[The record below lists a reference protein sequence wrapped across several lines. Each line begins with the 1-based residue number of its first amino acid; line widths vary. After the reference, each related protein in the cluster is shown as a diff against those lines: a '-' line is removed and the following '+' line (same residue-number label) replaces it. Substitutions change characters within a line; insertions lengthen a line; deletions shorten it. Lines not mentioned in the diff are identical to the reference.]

1 MPKMMPLWSLICIA
15 LITTTA
21 QSGKIPAIHLFLQEN
36 IAGKTLNEYDSP
48 GMALVVSVLIGTVYG
63 WYWWRNRA

>member
-1 MPKMMPLWSLICIA
+1 MSKMMQPWSLIGIA

-21 QSGKIPAIHLFLQEN
+21 QSAKIPAVNLFFQEH
-36 IAGKTLNEYDSP
+36 ITDKTLNEYDSP
-48 GMALVVSVLIGTVYG
+48 GMALVVSVLIGTVYA